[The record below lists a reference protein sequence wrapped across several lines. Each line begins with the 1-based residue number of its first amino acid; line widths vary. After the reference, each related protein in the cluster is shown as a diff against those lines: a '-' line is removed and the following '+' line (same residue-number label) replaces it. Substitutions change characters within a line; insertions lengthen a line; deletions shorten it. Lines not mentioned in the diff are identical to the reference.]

1 MSILTVSN
9 LATGAKVSLSQ
20 PLVSVYNLWLQ
31 ALLCAFEWSHQEK
44 EILSVKMVSQ
54 HQSKDSGSKKNE
66 EPTNQTTISDDS
78 KTGRGMS
85 TMPRAVKRKL
95 QKLRPIVEYNKR
107 GKGIGQAHS
116 EMQSYIGVLARSR
129 VPLVDKKWS
138 EIPKD
143 IKEQIWEAVDMAFVK
158 WKDFKST
165 LTRHYIL
172 PYTNDKEKLSQ
183 PPETYKFIEKAQWD
197 AFVASRLGRN
207 SSTIIDCLEKEDQLE
222 ETMPGVEIDRSTLW
236 KRARQDKH
244 GNIPDPKVAEK
255 AKIIDELQKQVSEG
269 KVSVYGSNDV
279 LTMALGPEHPGRE
292 EEKKDTAKNG
302 KHQEDEEKEEEK
314 KEEEK
319 EEEKKEEEK
328 EEEKEKEDEEKHD
341 DKVIE
346 VGDYLNVEAPSSL
359 KTLCRYVETTLMPEE
374 KILQFTIDKEV
385 FGRERDTFLLPEDI
399 TQFVGMEEI
408 GATVD
413 AVYMRYLHD
422 VLKQANMTSMVGF
435 IDPATV
441 SANSGT
447 IADRSRL
454 VAGRLQKTDGEPIFM
469 MPYNPG
475 DHVYFN
481 GIDQSYKNWT
491 FHGEPWEATTNASRN
506 VEEDDGHSR
515 YSFVYEEIDMDDN
528 DFGDFGSDPYEFANV
543 IGDGDQPVYPGCRKY
558 TKLSALV
565 KLYNLKAK
573 HGMSDVCFT
582 ELLILQG
589 DLLPEGNTI
598 PTSMYE
604 AKKTL
609 CALGLSYEKMHAC
622 PNDCILY
629 RKEYEDSTNCPT
641 CGISRWKEGKNSILK
656 DGVPAKVV
664 WYFPPIPRFKRM
676 FQSHETAKSLT
687 WHAARKSIDGQM
699 SHPADSPSWK
709 LLDDKW
715 PEFGNEPRHL
725 RLALSS
731 DGFNPHSSLSSRYS
745 CWPVILVTYNLPPW
759 LCMKRKFMMLT
770 LLISGPKQPGNDIDV
785 YLEPLIDDLKSLW
798 VGIRGVYDAHNGEY
812 FTLRAA
818 LMWTINDF
826 PAYET
831 YLVVLLKDIKLVQYA
846 AMIHLVTAF
855 NGKPEY
861 GIPPEP
867 LTGEEVLHMVENG
880 DRVCWKKKSIFF
892 DLEYWKYLPVRHALD
907 VMHIEKNVCDS
918 IIGTL
923 LEIPG
928 KNKDGIAARLDLL
941 NMGVKTDLQPE
952 YGEKRTRLPPG
963 PWNLSRVEKR
973 EVCNSFYGMKVP
985 EGYSSNI
992 KNLVSLQDSRLLG
1005 LKSHDCRTLMQQLLP
1020 VAIRSVLEKPARYAI
1035 TRLCFFF
1042 NAICAKTVDVSKL
1055 DKLEEDVVVT
1065 LCLLEKYFP
1074 PSFFDIMVHLVVH
1087 LVREVRLCGPVYFRW
1102 MYPFERYM
1110 KVLKGYVQNR
1120 TRPEGCIAERYIAEE
1135 AVEFCTQHLSDVST
1149 VGVPSSQK
1157 MGVSK
1162 PLSGCTNTEEV
1173 LPYIEQHMIHIRT
1186 AYPKFRKRTKWLQD
1200 KHNSTFIQW
1209 LRFKV
1214 QSELEEDNHGVSENL
1229 RWLAAGP
1236 NMAVPLYR
1244 SYLIKGIK
1252 FNIKA
1257 QDDVRTTQNSGVYL
1271 LAHTMQVA
1279 SAKDKNPILSNMGF
1293 YGVIQEIWDLDYQ
1306 KFTIPVFRCDWI
1318 DSSGLVV
1325 DELGFTLVDLSK
1337 IGHRNDQFVLASQ
1350 VKQIFFVDDP
1360 MHRGWSVV
1368 LSMPNREYNDVIG
1381 DEVLGDVIIECEPFT
1396 RGMPNVDTFD
1406 ELVGELG
1413 GQNIRGGCEDIWIE

>member
-1 MSILTVSN
+1 MDKSWMHSDRR
-9 LATGAKVSLSQ
+9 
-20 PLVSVYNLWLQ
+20 
-31 ALLCAFEWSHQEK
+31 
-44 EILSVKMVSQ
+44 
-54 HQSKDSGSKKNE
+54 SKAYE
-66 EPTNQTTISDDS
+66 
-78 KTGRGMS
+78 
-85 TMPRAVKRKL
+85 
-95 QKLRPIVEYNKR
+95 
-107 GKGIGQAHS
+107 
-116 EMQSYIGVLARSR
+116 
-129 VPLVDKKWS
+129 
-138 EIPKD
+138 
-143 IKEQIWEAVDMAFVK
+143 F
-158 WKDFKST
+158 
-165 LTRHYIL
+165 
-172 PYTNDKEKLSQ
+172 
-183 PPETYKFIEKAQWD
+183 
-197 AFVASRLGRN
+197 
-207 SSTIIDCLEKEDQLE
+207 
-222 ETMPGVEIDRSTLW
+222 GVEAFLNFAVENLLTTTHIRCPCVKCVNL
-236 KRARQDKH
+236 KLF
-244 GNIPDPKVAEK
+244 GVG
-255 AKIIDELQKQVSEG
+255 II
-269 KVSVYGSNDV
+269 
-279 LTMALGPEHPGRE
+279 
-292 EEKKDTAKNG
+292 
-302 KHQEDEEKEEEK
+302 
-314 KEEEK
+314 
-319 EEEKKEEEK
+319 
-328 EEEKEKEDEEKHD
+328 
-341 DKVIE
+341 
-346 VGDYLNVEAPSSL
+346 
-359 KTLCRYVETTLMPEE
+359 
-374 KILQFTIDKEV
+374 
-385 FGRERDTFLLPEDI
+385 RDHL
-399 TQFVGMEEI
+399 
-408 GATVD
+408 
-413 AVYMRYLHD
+413 
-422 VLKQANMTSMVGF
+422 
-435 IDPATV
+435 
-441 SANSGT
+441 
-447 IADRSRL
+447 
-454 VAGRLQKTDGEPIFM
+454 
-469 MPYNPG
+469 
-475 DHVYFN
+475 YFN

-515 YSFVYEEIDMDDN
+515 YNFVSEEIDMDDN

-641 CGISRWKEGKNSILK
+641 CGISRWKQGKDSILK
-656 DGVPAKVV
+656 EGVPAKVV
-664 WYFPPIPRFKRM
+664 SYFPPIPRFKRM

-715 PEFGNEPRHL
+715 PEF
-725 RLALSS
+725 
-731 DGFNPHSSLSSRYS
+731 
-745 CWPVILVTYNLPPW
+745 
-759 LCMKRKFMMLT
+759 
-770 LLISGPKQPGNDIDV
+770 
-785 YLEPLIDDLKSLW
+785 
-798 VGIRGVYDAHNGEY
+798 
-812 FTLRAA
+812 
-818 LMWTINDF
+818 
-826 PAYET
+826 
-831 YLVVLLKDIKLVQYA
+831 
-846 AMIHLVTAF
+846 
-855 NGKPEY
+855 
-861 GIPPEP
+861 
-867 LTGEEVLHMVENG
+867 
-880 DRVCWKKKSIFF
+880 
-892 DLEYWKYLPVRHALD
+892 
-907 VMHIEKNVCDS
+907 
-918 IIGTL
+918 
-923 LEIPG
+923 
-928 KNKDGIAARLDLL
+928 
-941 NMGVKTDLQPE
+941 
-952 YGEKRTRLPPG
+952 
-963 PWNLSRVEKR
+963 
-973 EVCNSFYGMKVP
+973 
-985 EGYSSNI
+985 
-992 KNLVSLQDSRLLG
+992 
-1005 LKSHDCRTLMQQLLP
+1005 
-1020 VAIRSVLEKPARYAI
+1020 
-1035 TRLCFFF
+1035 
-1042 NAICAKTVDVSKL
+1042 

-1173 LPYIEQHMIHIRT
+1173 LPYIEQHMIHIKT

-1214 QSELEEDNHGVSENL
+1214 QSELEEDNNGVPENL

-1271 LAHTMQVA
+1271 LAQTMQVA

-1413 GQNIRGGCEDIWIE
+1413 GQNIRDGCEDIWIE

>member
-1 MSILTVSN
+1 MDKSWMHSDRR
-9 LATGAKVSLSQ
+9 
-20 PLVSVYNLWLQ
+20 
-31 ALLCAFEWSHQEK
+31 
-44 EILSVKMVSQ
+44 
-54 HQSKDSGSKKNE
+54 SKAYE
-66 EPTNQTTISDDS
+66 
-78 KTGRGMS
+78 
-85 TMPRAVKRKL
+85 
-95 QKLRPIVEYNKR
+95 
-107 GKGIGQAHS
+107 
-116 EMQSYIGVLARSR
+116 
-129 VPLVDKKWS
+129 
-138 EIPKD
+138 
-143 IKEQIWEAVDMAFVK
+143 F
-158 WKDFKST
+158 
-165 LTRHYIL
+165 
-172 PYTNDKEKLSQ
+172 
-183 PPETYKFIEKAQWD
+183 
-197 AFVASRLGRN
+197 
-207 SSTIIDCLEKEDQLE
+207 
-222 ETMPGVEIDRSTLW
+222 GVEAFLNFAVENLLTTTHIRCPCVKCVNL
-236 KRARQDKH
+236 KLF
-244 GNIPDPKVAEK
+244 GVG
-255 AKIIDELQKQVSEG
+255 II
-269 KVSVYGSNDV
+269 
-279 LTMALGPEHPGRE
+279 R
-292 EEKKDTAKNG
+292 
-302 KHQEDEEKEEEK
+302 
-314 KEEEK
+314 
-319 EEEKKEEEK
+319 
-328 EEEKEKEDEEKHD
+328 
-341 DKVIE
+341 
-346 VGDYLNVEAPSSL
+346 
-359 KTLCRYVETTLMPEE
+359 
-374 KILQFTIDKEV
+374 
-385 FGRERDTFLLPEDI
+385 
-399 TQFVGMEEI
+399 
-408 GATVD
+408 
-413 AVYMRYLHD
+413 
-422 VLKQANMTSMVGF
+422 
-435 IDPATV
+435 
-441 SANSGT
+441 
-447 IADRSRL
+447 
-454 VAGRLQKTDGEPIFM
+454 
-469 MPYNPG
+469 

-515 YSFVYEEIDMDDN
+515 YSFVSEEIDMDDN

-558 TKLSALV
+558 TKLLALV

-641 CGISRWKEGKNSILK
+641 CGISRWKEGKDSILK
-656 DGVPAKVV
+656 EGVPAKVV

-687 WHAARKSIDGQM
+687 WHASRKSIDGQM

-715 PEFGNEPRHL
+715 PEF
-725 RLALSS
+725 
-731 DGFNPHSSLSSRYS
+731 
-745 CWPVILVTYNLPPW
+745 
-759 LCMKRKFMMLT
+759 
-770 LLISGPKQPGNDIDV
+770 DV

-826 PAYET
+826 PAYGN
-831 YLVVLLKDIKLVQYA
+831 LSGCVVKGYKACPICGDDTPSHRLKNGHKICYIGHRKWLPINHPYRRQRA
-846 AMIHLVTAF
+846 AF

-880 DRVCWKKKSIFF
+880 DRVCWKRKSIFF

-952 YGEKRTRLPPG
+952 YGERRTRLPPG
-963 PWNLSRVEKR
+963 PWNLSRAEKR

-1005 LKSHDCRTLMQQLLP
+1005 LKSHDCHTLMQQLLP
-1020 VAIRSVLEKPARYAI
+1020 VAIRSVLEKSARYAI

-1110 KVLKGYVQNR
+1110 KVLKGWSAFKPKDGSFKAIIRLHSSVVDQDLLNQAHLYVL
-1120 TRPEGCIAERYIAEE
+1120 E
-1135 AVEFCTQHLSDVST
+1135 
-1149 VGVPSSQK
+1149 
-1157 MGVSK
+1157 
-1162 PLSGCTNTEEV
+1162 NTEEV

>member
-1 MSILTVSN
+1 MDKSWMHSDRR
-9 LATGAKVSLSQ
+9 
-20 PLVSVYNLWLQ
+20 
-31 ALLCAFEWSHQEK
+31 
-44 EILSVKMVSQ
+44 
-54 HQSKDSGSKKNE
+54 SKAYE
-66 EPTNQTTISDDS
+66 
-78 KTGRGMS
+78 
-85 TMPRAVKRKL
+85 
-95 QKLRPIVEYNKR
+95 
-107 GKGIGQAHS
+107 
-116 EMQSYIGVLARSR
+116 
-129 VPLVDKKWS
+129 
-138 EIPKD
+138 
-143 IKEQIWEAVDMAFVK
+143 F
-158 WKDFKST
+158 
-165 LTRHYIL
+165 
-172 PYTNDKEKLSQ
+172 
-183 PPETYKFIEKAQWD
+183 
-197 AFVASRLGRN
+197 
-207 SSTIIDCLEKEDQLE
+207 
-222 ETMPGVEIDRSTLW
+222 GVEAFLNFTVENLLTTTHIHCPCVKCVNL
-236 KRARQDKH
+236 KLF
-244 GNIPDPKVAEK
+244 GVG
-255 AKIIDELQKQVSEG
+255 II
-269 KVSVYGSNDV
+269 
-279 LTMALGPEHPGRE
+279 R
-292 EEKKDTAKNG
+292 
-302 KHQEDEEKEEEK
+302 
-314 KEEEK
+314 
-319 EEEKKEEEK
+319 
-328 EEEKEKEDEEKHD
+328 
-341 DKVIE
+341 
-346 VGDYLNVEAPSSL
+346 
-359 KTLCRYVETTLMPEE
+359 
-374 KILQFTIDKEV
+374 
-385 FGRERDTFLLPEDI
+385 
-399 TQFVGMEEI
+399 
-408 GATVD
+408 
-413 AVYMRYLHD
+413 
-422 VLKQANMTSMVGF
+422 
-435 IDPATV
+435 
-441 SANSGT
+441 
-447 IADRSRL
+447 
-454 VAGRLQKTDGEPIFM
+454 
-469 MPYNPG
+469 

-515 YSFVYEEIDMDDN
+515 YSFVSEEIDMDDN

-641 CGISRWKEGKNSILK
+641 CGISRWKDGKDSILK
-656 DGVPAKVV
+656 EGVPAKVV

-715 PEFGNEPRHL
+715 PEFGNEPRNL

-826 PAYET
+826 PAYGN
-831 YLVVLLKDIKLVQYA
+831 LSGCVVKGYKACPICGDDTPSHRRQRA
-846 AMIHLVTAF
+846 AF

-923 LEIPG
+923 LQIPG

-941 NMGVKTDLQPE
+941 NMGVKTDLQPK
-952 YGEKRTRLPPG
+952 YGERRTRLPPG
-963 PWNLSRVEKR
+963 PWNLSRAEKR

-1005 LKSHDCRTLMQQLLP
+1005 LKSHDCHTLMQQLLP
-1020 VAIRSVLEKPARYAI
+1020 VAIRSVLEKPA
-1035 TRLCFFF
+1035 
-1042 NAICAKTVDVSKL
+1042 
-1055 DKLEEDVVVT
+1055 
-1065 LCLLEKYFP
+1065 
-1074 PSFFDIMVHLVVH
+1074 
-1087 LVREVRLCGPVYFRW
+1087 
-1102 MYPFERYM
+1102 RYM

-1149 VGVPSSQK
+1149 VGVPSIQK

-1162 PLSGCTNTEEV
+1162 PLSGCTVSVVDQDLLNQAHLYVLENTEEV
-1173 LPYIEQHMIHIRT
+1173 LPYIE
-1186 AYPKFRKRTKWLQD
+1186 KRTKWLQD

-1214 QSELEEDNHGVSENL
+1214 QSELEEDNHGISENL

-1350 VKQIFFVDDP
+1350 VKQIFFIDDP

>member
-1 MSILTVSN
+1 
-9 LATGAKVSLSQ
+9 
-20 PLVSVYNLWLQ
+20 
-31 ALLCAFEWSHQEK
+31 
-44 EILSVKMVSQ
+44 
-54 HQSKDSGSKKNE
+54 
-66 EPTNQTTISDDS
+66 
-78 KTGRGMS
+78 
-85 TMPRAVKRKL
+85 
-95 QKLRPIVEYNKR
+95 
-107 GKGIGQAHS
+107 
-116 EMQSYIGVLARSR
+116 
-129 VPLVDKKWS
+129 
-138 EIPKD
+138 
-143 IKEQIWEAVDMAFVK
+143 
-158 WKDFKST
+158 
-165 LTRHYIL
+165 
-172 PYTNDKEKLSQ
+172 
-183 PPETYKFIEKAQWD
+183 
-197 AFVASRLGRN
+197 
-207 SSTIIDCLEKEDQLE
+207 
-222 ETMPGVEIDRSTLW
+222 
-236 KRARQDKH
+236 
-244 GNIPDPKVAEK
+244 
-255 AKIIDELQKQVSEG
+255 
-269 KVSVYGSNDV
+269 
-279 LTMALGPEHPGRE
+279 
-292 EEKKDTAKNG
+292 
-302 KHQEDEEKEEEK
+302 
-314 KEEEK
+314 
-319 EEEKKEEEK
+319 
-328 EEEKEKEDEEKHD
+328 
-341 DKVIE
+341 
-346 VGDYLNVEAPSSL
+346 
-359 KTLCRYVETTLMPEE
+359 
-374 KILQFTIDKEV
+374 
-385 FGRERDTFLLPEDI
+385 
-399 TQFVGMEEI
+399 
-408 GATVD
+408 
-413 AVYMRYLHD
+413 
-422 VLKQANMTSMVGF
+422 
-435 IDPATV
+435 
-441 SANSGT
+441 
-447 IADRSRL
+447 
-454 VAGRLQKTDGEPIFM
+454 
-469 MPYNPG
+469 
-475 DHVYFN
+475 
-481 GIDQSYKNWT
+481 
-491 FHGEPWEATTNASRN
+491 
-506 VEEDDGHSR
+506 
-515 YSFVYEEIDMDDN
+515 
-528 DFGDFGSDPYEFANV
+528 
-543 IGDGDQPVYPGCRKY
+543 
-558 TKLSALV
+558 
-565 KLYNLKAK
+565 
-573 HGMSDVCFT
+573 
-582 ELLILQG
+582 
-589 DLLPEGNTI
+589 
-598 PTSMYE
+598 
-604 AKKTL
+604 
-609 CALGLSYEKMHAC
+609 
-622 PNDCILY
+622 
-629 RKEYEDSTNCPT
+629 
-641 CGISRWKEGKNSILK
+641 
-656 DGVPAKVV
+656 
-664 WYFPPIPRFKRM
+664 M

-715 PEFGNEPRHL
+715 PEFGNKPRNL

-826 PAYET
+826 PAYGN
-831 YLVVLLKDIKLVQYA
+831 LSGCVVKGYKACPICGDDTPSHRLKNGHKICYIGHRKWLPINHPYRRQRA
-846 AMIHLVTAF
+846 AF

-941 NMGVKTDLQPE
+941 NMGVKTDLQPQ
-952 YGEKRTRLPPG
+952 YGERRTRLPPG
-963 PWNLSRVEKR
+963 PWNLSRAEKR

-1005 LKSHDCRTLMQQLLP
+1005 LKSHDCHTLMQQLLP
-1020 VAIRSVLEKPARYAI
+1020 VAIRSVLEKPA
-1035 TRLCFFF
+1035 
-1042 NAICAKTVDVSKL
+1042 
-1055 DKLEEDVVVT
+1055 
-1065 LCLLEKYFP
+1065 
-1074 PSFFDIMVHLVVH
+1074 
-1087 LVREVRLCGPVYFRW
+1087 
-1102 MYPFERYM
+1102 RYM

-1162 PLSGCTNTEEV
+1162 LLSGCTNTEEV
-1173 LPYIEQHMIHIRT
+1173 LPYIEQHMIHIKT

-1214 QSELEEDNHGVSENL
+1214 QSELEEDNNGVPENL

-1271 LAHTMQVA
+1271 LAQTMQVA

-1306 KFTIPVFRCDWI
+1306 KFTIPVF
-1318 DSSGLVV
+1318 
-1325 DELGFTLVDLSK
+1325 
-1337 IGHRNDQFVLASQ
+1337 
-1350 VKQIFFVDDP
+1350 
-1360 MHRGWSVV
+1360 
-1368 LSMPNREYNDVIG
+1368 REYNDVIG

-1413 GQNIRGGCEDIWIE
+1413 GQNIRDGCEDIWIE

>member
-1 MSILTVSN
+1 
-9 LATGAKVSLSQ
+9 
-20 PLVSVYNLWLQ
+20 
-31 ALLCAFEWSHQEK
+31 
-44 EILSVKMVSQ
+44 
-54 HQSKDSGSKKNE
+54 
-66 EPTNQTTISDDS
+66 
-78 KTGRGMS
+78 
-85 TMPRAVKRKL
+85 
-95 QKLRPIVEYNKR
+95 
-107 GKGIGQAHS
+107 
-116 EMQSYIGVLARSR
+116 
-129 VPLVDKKWS
+129 
-138 EIPKD
+138 
-143 IKEQIWEAVDMAFVK
+143 
-158 WKDFKST
+158 
-165 LTRHYIL
+165 
-172 PYTNDKEKLSQ
+172 
-183 PPETYKFIEKAQWD
+183 
-197 AFVASRLGRN
+197 
-207 SSTIIDCLEKEDQLE
+207 
-222 ETMPGVEIDRSTLW
+222 
-236 KRARQDKH
+236 
-244 GNIPDPKVAEK
+244 
-255 AKIIDELQKQVSEG
+255 
-269 KVSVYGSNDV
+269 
-279 LTMALGPEHPGRE
+279 
-292 EEKKDTAKNG
+292 
-302 KHQEDEEKEEEK
+302 
-314 KEEEK
+314 
-319 EEEKKEEEK
+319 
-328 EEEKEKEDEEKHD
+328 
-341 DKVIE
+341 
-346 VGDYLNVEAPSSL
+346 
-359 KTLCRYVETTLMPEE
+359 
-374 KILQFTIDKEV
+374 
-385 FGRERDTFLLPEDI
+385 
-399 TQFVGMEEI
+399 
-408 GATVD
+408 
-413 AVYMRYLHD
+413 
-422 VLKQANMTSMVGF
+422 
-435 IDPATV
+435 
-441 SANSGT
+441 
-447 IADRSRL
+447 
-454 VAGRLQKTDGEPIFM
+454 
-469 MPYNPG
+469 
-475 DHVYFN
+475 
-481 GIDQSYKNWT
+481 
-491 FHGEPWEATTNASRN
+491 
-506 VEEDDGHSR
+506 
-515 YSFVYEEIDMDDN
+515 
-528 DFGDFGSDPYEFANV
+528 
-543 IGDGDQPVYPGCRKY
+543 
-558 TKLSALV
+558 
-565 KLYNLKAK
+565 
-573 HGMSDVCFT
+573 
-582 ELLILQG
+582 
-589 DLLPEGNTI
+589 
-598 PTSMYE
+598 
-604 AKKTL
+604 
-609 CALGLSYEKMHAC
+609 
-622 PNDCILY
+622 
-629 RKEYEDSTNCPT
+629 
-641 CGISRWKEGKNSILK
+641 
-656 DGVPAKVV
+656 
-664 WYFPPIPRFKRM
+664 
-676 FQSHETAKSLT
+676 
-687 WHAARKSIDGQM
+687 M
-699 SHPADSPSWK
+699 SHPANSPSWK

-715 PEFGNEPRHL
+715 PEFGNEPRNL

-826 PAYET
+826 PAYGN
-831 YLVVLLKDIKLVQYA
+831 LSGCVVKGYKACPICGDDTPSHRLKNGHKICYIGHRKWLPINHPYRRQRA
-846 AMIHLVTAF
+846 AF

-892 DLEYWKYLPVRHALD
+892 DLEYWKYLPVKHALD

-941 NMGVKTDLQPE
+941 NMGVKTDLQPQ
-952 YGEKRTRLPPG
+952 YGERRTRLPPG
-963 PWNLSRVEKR
+963 PWNLSRAEKR

-992 KNLVSLQDSRLLG
+992 NNLVSLQDSRLLG
-1005 LKSHDCRTLMQQLLP
+1005 LKSHDCHTLMQQLLP
-1020 VAIRSVLEKPARYAI
+1020 VAIRSVLEKPA
-1035 TRLCFFF
+1035 
-1042 NAICAKTVDVSKL
+1042 
-1055 DKLEEDVVVT
+1055 
-1065 LCLLEKYFP
+1065 
-1074 PSFFDIMVHLVVH
+1074 
-1087 LVREVRLCGPVYFRW
+1087 
-1102 MYPFERYM
+1102 RYM

-1173 LPYIEQHMIHIRT
+1173 LPYIEQHMIHIKT

-1214 QSELEEDNHGVSENL
+1214 QSELEEDNNGVSENL

-1271 LAHTMQVA
+1271 LAQTMQVV

-1360 MHRGWSVV
+1360 MHRGWLVV
-1368 LSMPNREYNDVIG
+1368 LSMSNREYNDVVG

-1413 GQNIRGGCEDIWIE
+1413 GQNIRDGCEDIWIE